1 METVKVKILEP
12 KAKRLLIELENLK
25 LIKLE
30 SGKMGKMA
38 RRRFG
43 SMKGLIDHVADDLNA
58 PANEFKEIG

>member
-25 LIKLE
+25 LIEIE

-43 SMKGLIDHVADDLNA
+43 SMKGLIDHVADDRSA
-58 PANEFKEIG
+58 VNEFKEIG

>member
-25 LIKLE
+25 LIELE
-30 SGKMGKMA
+30 SGKMGKVA

-58 PANEFKEIG
+58 PVNEFKEIG